1 MTAPEHIVPEHLV
14 FVTGKLAHARLEKVA
29 ATLPPERFAWSIADA
44 GVKVAAL
51 MTEEIIK
58 RRVTMPEG
66 ATRIVLP
73 GRCRANPEA
82 LARHFGLPVE
92 RGPDEIVDL
101 PAYLGLTGRKVDLS
115 RHDLRIFS
123 EIVDASKM
131 TADQVLAKGL
141 DLARRGA
148 DVIDLG
154 GLPDTPFPHLEECVR
169 ALKQAGLR
177 VSVDSFSLDE
187 LTRGARAGADYLLSL
202 NEETLDLAFE
212 TDAVP
217 VLVPMRSDDL
227 PSLDRAIE
235 RMERARRP
243 YMADPI
249 LEPIHFGFVDSI
261 ARYRDTRARWPNIE
275 MMMGTG
281 NLTELTEADSL
292 GVTALLVG
300 MCSELAIRN
309 VLIVQ
314 VSNHTRRTVE
324 EHDAARRVMYAAKED
339 AALPKGYGRDLLA
352 LHDKRPFVQTS
363 DEIAAL
369 AAEVR
374 DPNYRIAVAEDGIH
388 VYNRDIH
395 RTGTDAMA
403 FFPDLSVESDGAHA
417 FYLGGELTKAE
428 TAFRLGKRYVQDEPL
443 DWGCAADRAQED
455 TTAFK
460 AAGPT
465 KSSQTKAAQTKSAH
479 TQHSGPEASE
489 AARAAATPPE
499 RDAEPPQMETGR
511 GSDEARDALSESKG
525 GRIVCG
531 RLVPDDGPNGDRS

>member
-1 MTAPEHIVPEHLV
+1 MSAPEHLV
-14 FVTGKLAHARLEKVA
+14 FITGKLAHARLEKIA
-29 ATLPPERFAWSIADA
+29 ATLPAERFTWSIADA

-51 MTEEIIK
+51 MTEDIIK

-73 GRCRANPEA
+73 GRCRASPEA
-82 LARHFGLPVE
+82 LSTHFGLPVE

-101 PAYLGLTGRKVDLS
+101 PAHLGLAGRTVDLS

-131 TADQVLAKGL
+131 TAEQVLAKGL
-141 DLARRGA
+141 DLSRRGA

-154 GLPDTPFPHLEECVR
+154 GLPDTDFPHLEDCVR
-169 ALKQAGLR
+169 ALKGAGLK
-177 VSVDSFSLDE
+177 VSVDSFSIDE
-187 LTRGARAGADYLLSL
+187 LRRGAVAGADYLLSL

-217 VLVPMRSDDL
+217 VLVPMRPDDL
-227 PSLDRAIE
+227 SSLDRAIE
-235 RMERARRP
+235 RMVKAGRP
-243 YMADPI
+243 FMADPI

-261 ARYRDTRARWPNIE
+261 VRYRETRARWPDIA

-300 MCSELAIRN
+300 MCSELSIGN

-324 EHDAARRVMYAAKED
+324 EHDAARRVMYAAKAD
-339 AALPKGYGRDLLA
+339 AALPKGYGRELLA
-352 LHDKRPFVQTS
+352 LHDKRPFVQTPE
-363 DEIAAL
+363 EIAAL

-374 DPNYRIAVAEDGIH
+374 DPNYRIAIAEDGIH
-388 VYNRDIH
+388 AYNRSLH
-395 RTGTDAMA
+395 TVGTDAMA
-403 FFPDLSVESDGAHA
+403 FFPDLDVATDGAHA

-428 TAFRLGKRYVQDEPL
+428 TAWRLGKRYVQDEPL
-443 DWGCAADRAQED
+443 DWGAAADREAQD

-460 AAGPT
+460 KAGHT
-465 KSSQTKAAQTKSAH
+465 K
-479 TQHSGPEASE
+479 HSGRPDATLSPEA
-489 AARAAATPPE
+489 
-499 RDAEPPQMETGR
+499 DAQAPSTETVAG
-511 GSDEARDALSESKG
+511 GTGASDALSRPVG

-531 RLVPDDGPNGDRS
+531 KLVPDVG

>member
-1 MTAPEHIVPEHLV
+1 MSGDSSASREHLV
-14 FVTGKLAHARLEKVA
+14 FITGKLAHARLEKVA
-29 ATLPPERFAWSIADA
+29 NTLPPERFAWSIADA

-58 RRVTMPEG
+58 RRITIPEG

-73 GRCRANPEA
+73 GRCRANPEV
-82 LARHFGLPVE
+82 LAEHFKLPVE

-101 PAYLGLTGRKVDLS
+101 PAFLGLAGRKVDLS

-131 TADQVLAKGL
+131 SVDQIVAKGL
-141 DLARRGA
+141 DLVRRGS

-154 GLPDTPFPHLEECVR
+154 GLPDTPFPHLDDAVR
-169 ALKQAGLR
+169 AMKQAGLT

-187 LTRGARAGADYLLSL
+187 LTRGAKAGADYLLSL

-212 TDAVP
+212 IGAVP
-217 VLVPMRSDDL
+217 VLVPMRPDDML
-227 PSLDRAIE
+227 SLDRAIE
-235 RMERARRP
+235 RMEKAGLP

-249 LEPIHFGFVDSI
+249 LEPIHFGFVESI
-261 ARYRDTRARWPNIE
+261 ARYNDVRKRWPEIE

-292 GVTALLVG
+292 GVTALLAG
-300 MCSELAIRN
+300 MCSELSIRN

-324 EHDAARRVMYAAKED
+324 EHDAARRVMYAAKAD
-339 AALPKGYGRDLLA
+339 SALPKGYGRDLLA
-352 LHDKRPFVQTS
+352 LHDKRPFVQTP
-363 DEIAAL
+363 DEIATL

-388 VYNRDIH
+388 VYNRAIH
-395 RTGTDAMA
+395 KVGTDAMA
-403 FFPDLSVESDGAHA
+403 FFSDLDVAADGAHA

-428 TAFRLGKRYVQDEPL
+428 TALRLGKRYVQDEPL
-443 DWGCAADRAQED
+443 DWGCAADRDRED

-460 AAGPT
+460 KAGHT
-465 KSSQTKAAQTKSAH
+465 K
-479 TQHSGPEASE
+479 HSGPDAPPPGTRNARPEAD
-489 AARAAATPPE
+489 AAKPE
-499 RDAEPPQMETGR
+499 TVEGR
-511 GSDEARDALSESKG
+511 GSNAADDALSTPKS

-531 RLVPDDGPNGDRS
+531 KLVPDEN

>member
-1 MTAPEHIVPEHLV
+1 MSQPEHLV
-14 FVTGKLAHARLEKVA
+14 FITGKLARARLEKVA
-29 ATLPPERFAWSIADA
+29 AALPAERFAWSIADS

-51 MTEEIIK
+51 MTEEIIR
-58 RRVTMPEG
+58 RRVTLPEG
-66 ATRIVLP
+66 ATRVILP
-73 GRCRANPEA
+73 GRCRANPKA
-82 LARHFGLPVE
+82 LAAHFGVPVE

-101 PAYLGLTGRKVDLS
+101 PAHLGLAGRTVDLS
-115 RHDLRIFS
+115 RHDLRIFA

-131 TADQVLAKGL
+131 TPEAILAKGL

-154 GLPDTPFPHLEECVR
+154 GLPDTPFPHLEDTVR
-169 ALKQAGLR
+169 LMKAAGLR

-187 LTRGARAGADYLLSL
+187 LTRGAKAGADYLLSL
-202 NEETLDLAFE
+202 NEETLGLAFE
-212 TDAVP
+212 TGAVP
-217 VLVPMRSDDL
+217 VLVPMRPDDL
-227 PSLDRAIE
+227 PSLDRAIA
-235 RMERARRP
+235 RMERAGLP

-261 ARYRDTRARWPNIE
+261 ARYREVRARWPEAE

-292 GVTALLVG
+292 GVTALLAG

-324 EHDAARRVMYAAKED
+324 EHDAARRVMYAAKAD
-339 AALPKGYGRDLLA
+339 AALPKGYGRALLA
-352 LHDKRPFVQTS
+352 LHDKRPFVQTP
-363 DEIAAL
+363 DEITAL

-395 RTGTDAMA
+395 KVGTDAMA
-403 FFPDLSVESDGAHA
+403 FFPDLNVASDGAHA
-417 FYLGGELTKAE
+417 FYLGNELAKAE
-428 TAFRLGKRYVQDEPL
+428 TAWRLGKRYVQDEPL
-443 DWGCAADRAQED
+443 VWGAAADAEAED

-460 AAGPT
+460 KAGHT
-465 KSSQTKAAQTKSAH
+465 K
-479 TQHSGPEASE
+479 HSGPGGPPPGTRDARIPAEA
-489 AARAAATPPE
+489 
-499 RDAEPPQMETGR
+499 DAEPPETVGAE
-511 GSDEARDALSESKG
+511 EARAEANVAATPSP
-525 GRIVCG
+525 GRARLVCG
-531 RLVPDDGPNGDRS
+531 KLVAED

>member
-1 MTAPEHIVPEHLV
+1 MA
-14 FVTGKLAHARLEKVA
+14 KARLEKVA

-51 MTEEIIK
+51 MTEEIIR
-58 RRVTMPEG
+58 RRVTIPEG

-82 LARHFGLPVE
+82 LAAHFGLPVE

-101 PAYLGLTGRKVDLS
+101 PAYLGLAGRKLDLS

-131 TADQVLAKGL
+131 TPDQILQKGL

-154 GLPDTPFPHLEECVR
+154 GLPDTDFPHLEECVGL
-169 ALKQAGLR
+169 LKGAGLK
-177 VSVDSFSLDE
+177 VSVDSFSTDE
-187 LTRGARAGADYLLSL
+187 LKRGARAGADFLLSL

-217 VLVPMRSDDL
+217 VLVPMRPDDL

-235 RMERARRP
+235 RMEKAGRP
-243 YMADPI
+243 YMADAI
-249 LEPIHFGFVDSI
+249 LEPIHFGFVESI
-261 ARYRDTRARWPNIE
+261 TRYHEVRRRWPDIE

-292 GVTALLVG
+292 GITALLVG
-300 MCSELAIRN
+300 MCSELSIRN

-324 EHDAARRVMYAAKED
+324 EHDAARRVMYAAKAD
-339 AALPKGYGRDLLA
+339 AALPKGYGRALLA
-352 LHDKRPFVQTS
+352 LHDKRPFVQTP
-363 DEIAAL
+363 DEIAAQ

-374 DPNYRIAVAEDGIH
+374 DPNYRIAVAEDGVH
-388 VYNRDIH
+388 VYNRSVH
-395 RTGTDAMA
+395 EVGTDAMA
-403 FFPDLSVESDGAHA
+403 FFPDLDVASDGAHA

-428 TAFRLGKRYVQDEPL
+428 TAWRLGKRYVQDEPL
-443 DWGCAADRAQED
+443 DWGCAADAEIED

-460 AAGPT
+460 KAGHTKHSGGSPGPT
-465 KSSQTKAAQTKSAH
+465 
-479 TQHSGPEASE
+479 GPEQDSLPSE
-489 AARAAATPPE
+489 SLDAQSVE
-499 RDAEPPQMETGR
+499 RDGA
-511 GSDEARDALSESKG
+511 GSASGAPAPDGA
-525 GRIVCG
+525 RIVCG
-531 RLVPDDGPNGDRS
+531 KLVPAGGT

>member
-1 MTAPEHIVPEHLV
+1 MSDGSDNKLEHLV
-14 FVTGKLAHARLEKVA
+14 FVTGKLAHARLKKVA
-29 ATLPPERFAWSIADA
+29 TTLPAERFVWSIADA

-58 RRVTMPEG
+58 RRVQIPEG

-73 GRCRANPEA
+73 GRCRANPEV
-82 LARHFGLPVE
+82 LAEHFKLPVE

-101 PAYLGLTGRKVDLS
+101 PAFLGLAGRKVDLS
-115 RHDLRIFS
+115 KHDLRIFA

-131 TADQVLAKGL
+131 TAEQVVAKGR

-154 GLPDTPFPHLEECVR
+154 GLPDTPFPRLEECVR
-169 ALKQAGLR
+169 GLKEAGLK

-187 LTRGARAGADYLLSL
+187 LTRGAKAGADYLLSL
-202 NEETLDLAFE
+202 NEETLDFAFE

-217 VLVPMRSDDL
+217 ILVPMRPDDM

-235 RMERARRP
+235 RMLKAGKP
-243 YMADPI
+243 FMADPI
-249 LEPIHFGFVDSI
+249 LEPIHFGFVDSLV
-261 ARYRDTRARWPNIE
+261 RYHDIRRRHPDIE

-292 GVTALLVG
+292 GVTALLAG
-300 MCSELAIRN
+300 MCSELSIRN

-324 EHDAARRVMYAAKED
+324 EHDAARRVMYAAKAD
-339 AALPKGYGRDLLA
+339 AALPKGYGRELLA
-352 LHDKRPFVQTS
+352 LHDKRPFVQTP

-374 DPNYRIAVAEDGIH
+374 DPNYRIAVAEDGVH
-388 VYNRDIH
+388 VYNRAIH
-395 RTGTDAMA
+395 KVGTDAMA
-403 FFPDLSVESDGAHA
+403 FFPDLQESSNLASDGAHA

-428 TAFRLGKRYVQDEPL
+428 TAFRLGKRFVQDEPL
-443 DWGCAADRAQED
+443 DWGCAADRVQED

-460 AAGPT
+460 KAGHT
-465 KSSQTKAAQTKSAH
+465 K
-479 TQHSGPEASE
+479 HSGPDA
-489 AARAAATPPE
+489 PPPGT
-499 RDAEPPQMETGR
+499 RDANPVA
-511 GSDEARDALSESKG
+511 SDENR
-525 GRIVCG
+525 GRIACG
-531 RLVPDDGPNGDRS
+531 KLVTDED

>member
-1 MTAPEHIVPEHLV
+1 MSAPEHLV
-14 FVTGKLAHARLEKVA
+14 FVTGKMARARLEKVA
-29 ATLPPERFAWSIADA
+29 AALPPERFAWSIADA

-51 MTEEIIK
+51 MTEEIIR
-58 RRVTMPEG
+58 RRVTIPHG

-73 GRCRANPEA
+73 GRCRADPEA
-82 LARHFGLPVE
+82 LSRHFGLPVE
-92 RGPDEIVDL
+92 RGPDEVVDL
-101 PAYLGLTGRKVDLS
+101 PAHLGLAGRTVDLS

-123 EIVDASKM
+123 EIVDAARM
-131 TADQVLAKGL
+131 NPGQIVAKGL

-154 GLPDTPFPHLEECVR
+154 GLPDTAFPHLEESVR
-169 ALKQAGLR
+169 GLKAAGLR

-187 LTRGARAGADYLLSL
+187 LRRGAKAGADFLLSL

-217 VLVPMRSDDL
+217 VLVPMRPDDP
-227 PSLDRAIE
+227 PSLDRAIA
-235 RMERARRP
+235 RMEKAGRP

-249 LEPIHFGFVDSI
+249 LEPIHFGFVASI
-261 ARYRDTRARWPNIE
+261 ARYHETRRRWPGIE

-324 EHDAARRVMYAAKED
+324 EHDAARRVMYAARAD
-339 AALPKGYGRDLLA
+339 SALPKGYGRALLA
-352 LHDKRPFVQTS
+352 LHDKRPFVQTP
-363 DEIAAL
+363 DEVAAQ
-369 AAEVR
+369 AAQVR

-388 VYNRDIH
+388 AYNRDVH
-395 RTGTDAMA
+395 EVGTDAMA
-403 FFPDLSVESDGAHA
+403 FFPHLGVAADGAHA

-428 TAFRLGKRYVQDEPL
+428 TAWRLGKRYVQDEPL
-443 DWGCAADRAQED
+443 RWGAAADAEAED

-460 AAGPT
+460 APG
-465 KSSQTKAAQTKSAH
+465 H
-479 TQHSGPEASE
+479 TRHSGPDAPAPSDGGAAPSE
-489 AARAAATPPE
+489 GGAAPSEGGAAP
-499 RDAEPPQMETGR
+499 
-511 GSDEARDALSESKG
+511 SEG

-531 RLVPDDGPNGDRS
+531 KLVPAGGS

>member
-1 MTAPEHIVPEHLV
+1 MSAPEHLV
-14 FVTGKLAHARLEKVA
+14 FITGRMAKARLEKVA
-29 ATLPPERFAWSIADA
+29 ATLPPERYAWSIADA

-51 MTEEIIK
+51 MTEEIIR
-58 RRVTMPEG
+58 RRVTIPEG
-66 ATRIVLP
+66 ASRIILP

-82 LARHFGLPVE
+82 LAAYFGLPVE

-101 PAYLGLTGRKVDLS
+101 PAYLGLAGRTVDLS

-131 TADQVLAKGL
+131 TPEQILAKGL

-154 GLPDTPFPHLEECVR
+154 GLPDTDFPHLEDCVR
-169 ALKQAGLR
+169 LLKGAGLR

-202 NEETLDLAFE
+202 NEQTLDLAFE

-217 VLVPMRSDDL
+217 VLVPVRPDDL

-235 RMERARRP
+235 RMEKAGRP

-249 LEPIHFGFVDSI
+249 LEPIHFGFVESI
-261 ARYRDTRARWPNIE
+261 TRYHETRRRWPGIE

-324 EHDAARRVMYAAKED
+324 EHDAARRVMFAARAD
-339 AALPKGYGRDLLA
+339 SALPKGYGRALLA
-352 LHDKRPFVQTS
+352 LHDKRPYVQTP
-363 DEIAAL
+363 DEIAAQ
-369 AAEVR
+369 AAEVK

-388 VYNRDIH
+388 VFNRDLH
-395 RTGTDAMA
+395 AVGTDAMA
-403 FFPDLSVESDGAHA
+403 FFPDLQRTGTVGSDGAHA

-428 TAFRLGKRYVQDEPL
+428 TAWRLGKRYVQDEAL
-443 DWGCAADRAQED
+443 AWGAAADAEVED

-460 AAGPT
+460 KAGHT
-465 KSSQTKAAQTKSAH
+465 K
-479 TQHSGPEASE
+479 HSGPAATEI
-489 AARAAATPPE
+489 AARDATPPE
-499 RDAEPPQMETGR
+499 AGAAAPETTGPGETGA
-511 GSDEARDALSESKG
+511 GDAVSETPPEGG

-531 RLVPDDGPNGDRS
+531 TFVPDAKRAATGKA

>member
-1 MTAPEHIVPEHLV
+1 MSAPEHLV
-14 FVTGKLAHARLEKVA
+14 FITGRMAKARLEKVA
-29 ATLPPERFAWSIADA
+29 ATLPAERFTWSIADA

-51 MTEEIIK
+51 MTEEIIR
-58 RRVTMPEG
+58 RRVTIPDG

-73 GRCRANPEA
+73 GRCRANPETLSA
-82 LARHFGLPVE
+82 HFGLPVE
-92 RGPDEIVDL
+92 RGPDEVVDL
-101 PAYLGLTGRKVDLS
+101 PAYLGLAGRNVDLS

-131 TADQVLAKGL
+131 NPEQILAKGL

-154 GLPDTPFPHLEECVR
+154 GLPDTEFPHLEECVR
-169 ALKQAGLR
+169 LLKGAGLK

-187 LTRGARAGADYLLSL
+187 LTRGAKAGADFLLSL

-217 VLVPMRSDDL
+217 ILVPMRPDDL

-235 RMERARRP
+235 RMEKAGRP

-249 LEPIHFGFVDSI
+249 LEPIHFGFVESI
-261 ARYRDTRARWPNIE
+261 TRYHETRKRWPGIE

-300 MCSELAIRN
+300 MCSELSIRN

-324 EHDAARRVMYAAKED
+324 EHDAARRVMFAAKAD
-339 AALPKGYGRDLLA
+339 SALPKGYGRQLLA
-352 LHDKRPFVQTS
+352 VHDKRPFVQTPE
-363 DEIAAL
+363 EIAAQ

-388 VYNRDIH
+388 AFNRDVHTI
-395 RTGTDAMA
+395 GTDAMA
-403 FFPDLSVESDGAHA
+403 FFPDLDVAADGAHA

-428 TAFRLGKRYVQDEPL
+428 TAWRLGKRYVQDEPL
-443 DWGCAADRAQED
+443 RWGVAADEEVED

-460 AAGPT
+460 KAGHT
-465 KSSQTKAAQTKSAH
+465 K
-479 TQHSGPEASE
+479 HSGPGGVERGTRDAVPPEAG
-489 AARAAATPPE
+489 AARPE
-499 RDAEPPQMETGR
+499 TIEPAPNEPRRSRAG
-511 GSDEARDALSESKG
+511 DALSDEG

-531 RLVPDDGPNGDRS
+531 KFVPNDRTDQSGES

>member
-1 MTAPEHIVPEHLV
+1 MSEPDKTPEHLV
-14 FVTGKLAHARLEKVA
+14 FVTGKLARARLEKVA
-29 ATLPPERFAWSIADA
+29 GGLPPERFAWSIADA

-82 LARHFGLPVE
+82 LSAHFGLPVE

-101 PAYLGLTGRKVDLS
+101 PAWLGLAGRKVDLS

-131 TADQVLAKGL
+131 SPDQILAKGL
-141 DLARRGA
+141 DLVRRGA

-154 GLPDTPFPHLEECVR
+154 GLPDTPFPHLEDSVR
-169 ALKQAGLR
+169 LMKQAGLT

-187 LTRGARAGADYLLSL
+187 LARGARAGADYLLSL

-217 VLVPMRSDDL
+217 VLVPMRPDDL
-227 PSLDRAIE
+227 PSLDRAIA
-235 RMERARRP
+235 RMEKAGRP

-249 LEPIHFGFVDSI
+249 LEPIHFGFVESI
-261 ARYRDTRARWPNIE
+261 VRYHETRRRWPGIE

-292 GVTALLVG
+292 GVTATLLG
-300 MCSELAIRN
+300 MCSELSVRN

-324 EHDAARRVMYAAKED
+324 EHDAARRVMYAAKAD

-352 LHDKRPFVQTS
+352 LHDKRPFVQTP
-363 DEIAAL
+363 DEIAL
-369 AAEVR
+369 AAGEVR

-388 VYNRDIH
+388 LYNRDVH
-395 RTGTDAMA
+395 RVGTDAMA
-403 FFPDLSVESDGAHA
+403 FFPDLQATSDLASDGAHA
-417 FYLGGELTKAE
+417 FYLGAELTKAE
-428 TAFRLGKRYVQDEPL
+428 TAWRLGKRYVQDEPL
-443 DWGCAADRAQED
+443 DWGCAADREAQD

-460 AAGPT
+460 KAG
-465 KSSQTKAAQTKSAH
+465 H
-479 TQHSGPEASE
+479 TRHSGPGA
-489 AARAAATPPE
+489 PPPGT
-499 RDAEPPQMETGR
+499 RDAR
-511 GSDEARDALSESKG
+511 
-525 GRIVCG
+525 
-531 RLVPDDGPNGDRS
+531 

>member
-1 MTAPEHIVPEHLV
+1 MSAPEHLV
-14 FVTGKLAHARLEKVA
+14 FITGKLAHARLEKVA
-29 ATLPPERFAWSIADA
+29 ATLPAERFTWSIADA

-58 RRVTMPEG
+58 RRVQMPDG

-82 LARHFGLPVE
+82 LAQHFGLPVE

-131 TADQVLAKGL
+131 TPDQILAKGL

-154 GLPDTPFPHLEECVR
+154 GLPDTQFPHLEDSVR
-169 ALKQAGLR
+169 ALKGAGLK

-187 LTRGARAGADYLLSL
+187 LTRGARAGADFLLSL

-217 VLVPMRSDDL
+217 ILVPMRPDDL

-235 RMERARRP
+235 RMERAGRP

-261 ARYRDTRARWPNIE
+261 VRYREIRARWPNIE

-324 EHDAARRVMYAAKED
+324 EHDAARRVMYAARED
-339 AALPKGYGRDLLA
+339 AALPKGYGRELLA

-388 VYNRDIH
+388 VYNRDRH
-395 RTGTDAMA
+395 TTGTDAMA
-403 FFPDLSVESDGAHA
+403 FFPELSVESDGAHA

-443 DWGCAADRAQED
+443 DWGCAADRTQED

-465 KSSQTKAAQTKSAH
+465 KAAH
-479 TQHSGPEASE
+479 TKHSGPEAP
-489 AARAAATPPE
+489 AAERATRTDPE
-499 RDAEPPQMETGR
+499 RDAAPPRTETGS
-511 GSDEARDALSESKG
+511 GTASERDPLSEPKG

-531 RLVPDDGPNGDRS
+531 RLVPDEDRN

>member
-1 MTAPEHIVPEHLV
+1 MSGAPEHLV
-14 FVTGKLAHARLEKVA
+14 FVTGKLARARLEKVA
-29 ATLPPERFAWSIADA
+29 SALPPERFAWSIADS

-58 RRVTMPEG
+58 RRVTLPDG

-82 LARHFGLPVE
+82 LAAHFGLPVE

-101 PAYLGLTGRKVDLS
+101 PAHLGLAGRKVDLS

-131 TADQVLAKGL
+131 NADQVVAKGL

-154 GLPDTPFPHLEECVR
+154 GLPDTDFPHLEACVR
-169 ALKQAGLR
+169 GLKAQGLK
-177 VSVDSFSLDE
+177 VSVDSFSIDE
-187 LTRGARAGADYLLSL
+187 LRRGAAAGADFLLSL

-217 VLVPMRSDDL
+217 ILVPTRPDDL
-227 PSLDRAIE
+227 PSLDRAIA
-235 RMERARRP
+235 RMAAAGRP
-243 YMADPI
+243 FIADPI

-261 ARYRDTRARWPNIE
+261 ERYRATRARWPDIA

-292 GVTALLVG
+292 GITALLVG
-300 MCSELAIRN
+300 MCSELSVGN

-324 EHDAARRVMYAAKED
+324 EHDAARRVMYAAKAD
-339 AALPKGYGRDLLA
+339 AALPKGYGRALLA
-352 LHDKRPFVQTS
+352 LHDKRPFVQTP

-369 AAEVR
+369 AAQVR

-388 VYNRDIH
+388 VYNRDVH
-395 RTGTDAMA
+395 KVGTDAMA
-403 FFPDLSVESDGAHA
+403 FFTDLDVASDGAHA

-428 TAFRLGKRYVQDEPL
+428 TAWRLGKRYVQDEPL
-443 DWGCAADRAQED
+443 DWACAADADVED

-460 AAGPT
+460 KAGHT
-465 KSSQTKAAQTKSAH
+465 K
-479 TQHSGPEASE
+479 HSGP
-489 AARAAATPPE
+489 
-499 RDAEPPQMETGR
+499 DALPG
-511 GSDEARDALSESKG
+511 ARDAQVPVEAGASAPRTIAPEEAAAEASVSATPEAPPQKL
-525 GRIVCG
+525 VCG
-531 RLVPDDGPNGDRS
+531 KLVPAGEA

>member
-1 MTAPEHIVPEHLV
+1 MNAPEHLV
-14 FVTGKLAHARLEKVA
+14 FITGRMAKARLEKVA
-29 ATLPPERFAWSIADA
+29 AALPPERYAWSIAES

-51 MTEEIIK
+51 MTEEIIR
-58 RRVTMPEG
+58 RRVTIPPG
-66 ATRIVLP
+66 ATRIILP
-73 GRCRANPEA
+73 GRCRADPQA
-82 LARHFGLPVE
+82 LSRHFGLPVE
-92 RGPDEIVDL
+92 RGPDEVVDL
-101 PAYLGLTGRKVDLS
+101 PAHLGLAGRTLDLS

-123 EIVDASKM
+123 EIVDSSAM
-131 TADQVLAKGL
+131 TPDEILARGL

-154 GLPDTPFPHLEECVR
+154 GLPDTGFPHLEDSVR
-169 ALKQAGLR
+169 LLKGAGLK

-187 LTRGARAGADYLLSL
+187 LTRGARAGADFLLSL

-217 VLVPMRSDDL
+217 VLVPMRPDDL

-235 RMERARRP
+235 RMEKAGRP

-261 ARYRDTRARWPNIE
+261 TRYHAIRRRWPGIE

-300 MCSELAIRN
+300 MCSELSVRN

-324 EHDAARRVMYAAKED
+324 EHDAARRVMYAAKAD
-339 AALPKGYGRDLLA
+339 AALPKGYGGGLLG
-352 LHDKRPFVQTS
+352 LHDKRPFVQTP
-363 DEIAAL
+363 DEVAAQ
-369 AAEVR
+369 ATEVR
-374 DPNYRIAVAEDGIH
+374 DPNYRIAVAEDGVH
-388 VYNRDIH
+388 VYNRAVHEI
-395 RTGTDAMA
+395 GTDAMA
-403 FFPDLSVESDGAHA
+403 FFPRLDVAGDGAHA

-428 TAFRLGKRYVQDEPL
+428 TAWRLGKRYVQDEPL
-443 DWGCAADRAQED
+443 RWGCSAEAEAED

-465 KSSQTKAAQTKSAH
+465 RR
-479 TQHSGPEASE
+479 SGPADAGTPNLEVPGPETPEA
-489 AARAAATPPE
+489 
-499 RDAEPPQMETGR
+499 
-511 GSDEARDALSESKG
+511 

-531 RLVPDDGPNGDRS
+531 KLVQAGKA

>member
-1 MTAPEHIVPEHLV
+1 MSSPEPLPPEHLV
-14 FVTGKLAHARLEKVA
+14 FITGRMARARLEKVA
-29 ATLPPERFAWSIADA
+29 AALPPERFGWSIADA

-51 MTEEIIK
+51 MTEEIIR
-58 RRVTMPEG
+58 RRVTIPEG

-101 PAYLGLTGRKVDLS
+101 PAYLGLAGRKVDLS

-131 TADQVLAKGL
+131 TPEQILKKGL

-154 GLPDTPFPHLEECVR
+154 GLPDTDFPHLEECVR
-169 ALKQAGLR
+169 LLKGAGLK

-202 NEETLDLAFE
+202 NEQTLDLAFE

-217 VLVPMRSDDL
+217 VLVPMRPDDL

-235 RMERARRP
+235 RMERAGRP

-249 LEPIHFGFVDSI
+249 LEPIHFGFVESI
-261 ARYRDTRARWPNIE
+261 TRYHETRRRWPGIE

-324 EHDAARRVMYAAKED
+324 EHDAARRVMYAAKAD
-339 AALPKGYGRDLLA
+339 AALPKGYGRSLLA
-352 LHDKRPFVQTS
+352 LHDKRPYVQTP
-363 DEIAAL
+363 DEIAVQ
-369 AAEVR
+369 AAEVK

-388 VYNRDIH
+388 VFNRDVHTI
-395 RTGTDAMA
+395 GTDAMA
-403 FFPDLSVESDGAHA
+403 FFPDLDVASDGAHA
-417 FYLGGELTKAE
+417 FYLGGELIKAE
-428 TAFRLGKRYVQDEPL
+428 TAWRLGKRYVQDEAL
-443 DWGCAADRAQED
+443 AWGAAADAEVED

-460 AAGPT
+460 KAGHT
-465 KSSQTKAAQTKSAH
+465 K
-479 TQHSGPEASE
+479 HSGPAGAETARRDATPAEADAAAPETTGPE
-489 AARAAATPPE
+489 AAGARAAATSEVPS
-499 RDAEPPQMETGR
+499 DTG
-511 GSDEARDALSESKG
+511 A
-525 GRIVCG
+525 RIVCG
-531 RLVPDDGPNGDRS
+531 KLVPAGKA